1 MSGYRAGE
9 TQKEA
14 KLRRNQITKM
24 PWWTR
29 EELKDEQVQPWGKPK
44 GLKRE
49 DFQFYDAK
57 SFIRTMILS
66 GI

>member
-1 MSGYRAGE
+1 MSDKRLTDEEY
-9 TQKEA
+9 
-14 KLRRNQITKM
+14 KLRRNQITHG
-24 PWWTR
+24 PLRTR
-29 EELKDEQVQPWGKPK
+29 KELKDERVQPWGKPK

-49 DFQFYDAK
+49 DFQFHDAK